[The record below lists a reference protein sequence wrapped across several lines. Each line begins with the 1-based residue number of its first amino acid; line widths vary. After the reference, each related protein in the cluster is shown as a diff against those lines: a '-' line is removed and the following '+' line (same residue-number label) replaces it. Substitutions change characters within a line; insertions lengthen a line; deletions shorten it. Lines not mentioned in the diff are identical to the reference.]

1 MTTLADVRRGD
12 VFLAGVRCTAA
23 DPAAGLT
30 VGLYGPG
37 RSKMADGQ
45 IAPDG
50 TITGTLAAAATLIPV
65 QLVTG
70 FAPLSVGDILENA
83 RTGETAVVRYSQ
95 IQADGTVLWSS
106 SAARRV
112 VYPAAGWTVISH
124 VDGL

>member
-12 VFLAGVRCTAA
+12 VFLAGIRCTAA
-23 DPAAGLT
+23 DQVTGLT

-70 FAPLSVGDILENA
+70 FAPVSVGDILENA
-83 RTGETAVVRYSQ
+83 RTGETAVVRWSQ

-112 VYPAAGWTVISH
+112 AYPAAGWTVISH